1 MACYPA
7 NIGLP
12 GKGVDITYLCKRV
25 FVSINFTHAKQMSF
39 PMLLLFNKIIIY
51 YVIGIIRAE

>member
-12 GKGVDITYLCKRV
+12 GKGVEITYLCKRV
-25 FVSINFTHAKQMSF
+25 FVSINFTHAKQ
-39 PMLLLFNKIIIY
+39 NKGKLSKANIVSYAI
-51 YVIGIIRAE
+51 VI

>member
-12 GKGVDITYLCKRV
+12 GKGVEITYLCKRV
-25 FVSINFTHAKQMSF
+25 FVSINFTHAKQ
-39 PMLLLFNKIIIY
+39 NKGKQSKANIVSYAI
-51 YVIGIIRAE
+51 VI